1 MDYLLT
7 RESKYADKNFNPGE
21 ELKENYPSLQIL
33 VVGAGGLGCEIL
45 KNLALCGV
53 KNIYVVD
60 LDTIE
65 LSNLNRQF
73 LFRQKDIGRYKAE
86 VACEFIKKKYPDINI
101 KSSCLKIQ
109 NFSDN
114 FFRQFHIIIGG
125 LDNIEARSYINKK
138 VHDLVEFDSEG
149 KPIPETVIPFI
160 DGGTE
165 GFRGQVK
172 VIIPYTTSCF
182 DCDTEII
189 NTKRNTYA
197 MCTIAENPRVP
208 EHCIEY
214 AFTIEWKKYHKN
226 KPVNKDSIEDV
237 EWIYKT
243 ALERAKKYNIE
254 GVTYNLT
261 LGVIK
266 NVIPAIASTNSLI
279 AASTVME
286 AIKIWTGFSKRLDN
300 YFMYM
305 GHEGLYSST
314 MQMDK
319 LDKCKVCSKHVHIIK
334 VKENDIWKKII
345 EKIIQTSGINSNQE
359 FRIYN
364 EINKLYEKIKEENGE
379 FKIMNEIDDNK
390 TLKELIDNNIINIKK
405 LIEIIPSDDPNNNIK
420 IRLKNEEDD
429 EEDEKDIEKKMDVS
443 EEDFGEIE
451 KKNNNDDINL
461 EEEIDESDKKNTKK
475 NKKKENK
482 LAKKKENKEKEEKY
496 INRKRKKPK

>member
-1 MDYLLT
+1 MDYLLL
-7 RESKYADKNFNPGE
+7 RESKYPGE
-21 ELKENYPSLQIL
+21 NFSPCEEMKEALPNLKIL

-45 KNLALCGV
+45 KNLALSGV
-53 KNIYVVD
+53 KNIHVVD

-73 LFRQKDIGRYKAE
+73 LFRQKDIGKFKAD

-101 KSSCLKIQ
+101 VPSHKKIQ
-109 NFSDN
+109 EFANDFYKD
-114 FFRQFHIIIGG
+114 FDIIIGG
-125 LDNIEARSYINKK
+125 LDNVEARSYINQK
-138 VHDLVEFDSEG
+138 VHELVEFDEEG
-149 KPIPETVIPFI
+149 NPLPETVIPFI

-165 GFRGQVK
+165 GFRGQAK
-172 VIIPYTTSCF
+172 VILPYTTSCF

-214 AFTIEWKKYHKN
+214 AFTIEWKKHFN
-226 KPVNKDSIEDV
+226 KPVDKDSIEDV

-266 NVIPAIASTNSLI
+266 NVIPAIASTNSII
-279 AASTVME
+279 AAETVME
-286 AIKIWTGFSKRLDN
+286 AIKIFTGFSKRLDN

-319 LDKCKVCSKHVHIIK
+319 LDNCKTCSKRVQVIK
-334 VKENDIWKKII
+334 VEENDIWKKIL
-345 EKIIQTSGINSNQE
+345 EKILEISRTKFDENQE
-359 FRIYN
+359 
-364 EINKLYEKIKEENGE
+364 INIWNVVKEVYKTTKGENGQIT
-379 FKIMNEIDDNK
+379 KISCIDDNK
-390 TLKELIDNNIINIKK
+390 SLKELIDENIIDADE
-405 LIEIIPSDDPNNNIK
+405 LFEIIPKDDKTNVIK
-420 IRLKNEEDD
+420 I
-429 EEDEKDIEKKMDVS
+429 
-443 EEDFGEIE
+443 
-451 KKNNNDDINL
+451 
-461 EEEIDESDKKNTKK
+461 
-475 NKKKENK
+475 K
-482 LAKKKENKEKEEKY
+482 LYVA
-496 INRKRKKPK
+496 

>member
-1 MDYLLT
+1 MDYLLL
-7 RESKYADKNFNPGE
+7 RESKYPGE
-21 ELKENYPSLQIL
+21 NFSPCEEMKEALPNLKIL

-45 KNLALCGV
+45 KNLALSGV
-53 KNIYVVD
+53 KNIHVVD

-73 LFRQKDIGRYKAE
+73 LFRQKDIGKFKAD

-101 KSSCLKIQ
+101 VPSHKKIQ
-109 NFSDN
+109 EFSND
-114 FFRQFHIIIGG
+114 FYKDFDIIIGG
-125 LDNIEARSYINKK
+125 LDNVEARSYINQK
-138 VHDLVEFDSEG
+138 VHELVEFDEEG
-149 KPIPETVIPFI
+149 NPLPETVIPFI

-165 GFRGQVK
+165 GFRGQAK
-172 VIIPYTTSCF
+172 VILPYTTSCF

-214 AFTIEWKKYHKN
+214 AFTIEWKKHFN
-226 KPVNKDSIEDV
+226 KPVDKDSIEDV

-266 NVIPAIASTNSLI
+266 NVIPAIASTNSII
-279 AASTVME
+279 AAETVME
-286 AIKIWTGFSKRLDN
+286 AIKIFTGFSKRLDN

-319 LDKCKVCSKHVHIIK
+319 LDNCKTCSKRVQVIK
-334 VKENDIWKKII
+334 VDENDIWKKIL
-345 EKIIQTSGINSNQE
+345 EKILEISRTKFDENQE
-359 FRIYN
+359 
-364 EINKLYEKIKEENGE
+364 INIWNVVKEVYKTTKGENGQIT
-379 FKIMNEIDDNK
+379 KISCIDDNK
-390 TLKELIDNNIINIKK
+390 TLKELIDENIIDADE
-405 LIEIIPSDDPNNNIK
+405 LFEIIPKDDKTNVIK
-420 IRLKNEEDD
+420 I
-429 EEDEKDIEKKMDVS
+429 
-443 EEDFGEIE
+443 
-451 KKNNNDDINL
+451 
-461 EEEIDESDKKNTKK
+461 
-475 NKKKENK
+475 K
-482 LAKKKENKEKEEKY
+482 LYVA
-496 INRKRKKPK
+496 

>member
-1 MDYLLT
+1 MEYLLT
-7 RESKYADKNFNPGE
+7 RESKYADPNFNPGE
-21 ELKENYPSLQIL
+21 ELVKNYPELQVL

-53 KNIYVVD
+53 KHIFVVD

-73 LFRQKDIGRYKAE
+73 LFRQKDIGKFKAE
-86 VACEFIKKKYPDINI
+86 VACEFIKNKYPDIDI
-101 KSSCLKIQ
+101 KPSCRKIQ
-109 NFSDN
+109 EFTDD

-125 LDNIEARSYINKK
+125 LDNIEARSYINQKI
-138 VHDLVEFDSEG
+138 HELVEFDEEG
-149 KPIPETVIPFI
+149 KPKPETVIPFV

-172 VIIPYTTSCF
+172 VIVPYTTSCF
-182 DCDTEII
+182 DCDTDLI

-214 AFTIEWKKYHKN
+214 AFTIEWKKQFKN
-226 KPVNKDSIEDV
+226 KPVDKDSIEDV

-279 AASTVME
+279 AAATVME
-286 AIKIWTGFSKRLDN
+286 VIKIWTGFSKRLDN

-319 LDKCKVCSKHVHIIK
+319 LDNCKTCSKHVQIVK
-334 VKENDIWKKII
+334 VEENEIWKSIF
-345 EKIIQTSGINSNQE
+345 ERIIQTSGIKANQE
-359 FRIYN
+359 YDVFHKADYIYN
-364 EINKLYEKIKEENGE
+364 ATKEENGDLKCISKLDE
-379 FKIMNEIDDNK
+379 NK
-390 TLKELIDNNIINIKK
+390 TLKELLENNKIDIKAVFQ
-405 LIEIIPSDDPNNNIK
+405 IIPSDDKNNIIK
-420 IRLKNEEDD
+420 IRLKRPQDMEED
-429 EEDEKDIEKKMDVS
+429 
-443 EEDFGEIE
+443 
-451 KKNNNDDINL
+451 
-461 EEEIDESDKKNTKK
+461 
-475 NKKKENK
+475 
-482 LAKKKENKEKEEKY
+482 
-496 INRKRKKPK
+496 

>member
-1 MDYLLT
+1 MEYLLT
-7 RESKYADKNFNPGE
+7 RESKYPGNNFNPGE
-21 ELKENYPSLQIL
+21 ELKSNFPLLQVL

-53 KNIYVVD
+53 KNIFVVD

-73 LFRQKDIGRYKAE
+73 LFRQKDIGKFKAD
-86 VACEFIKKKYPDINI
+86 VACEFIKKKYPDISI
-101 KSSCLKIQ
+101 QSSCKKIQ
-109 NFSDN
+109 EFTDD

-125 LDNIEARSYINKK
+125 LDNVEARSYINQK
-138 VHDLVEFDSEG
+138 VHDLVEFDSDG
-149 KPIPETVIPFI
+149 KPNEDTVIPFI

-172 VIIPYTTSCF
+172 VIMPYTTSCF

-214 AFTIEWKKYHKN
+214 AFTIEWKKNFKD
-226 KPVNKDSIEDV
+226 KPVDKDSIEDV

-279 AASTVME
+279 AAATVME
-286 AIKIWTGFSKRLDN
+286 VIKIWTGFSKRLDN

-319 LDKCKVCSKHVHIIK
+319 LENCKVCSKHVHIVK
-334 VKENDIWKKII
+334 VEENEIWKNIF
-345 EKIIQTSGINSNQE
+345 ERIIQTSGIKANQE
-359 FRIYN
+359 YSIFHHSDYIYKM
-364 EINKLYEKIKEENGE
+364 NKDEKGE
-379 FKIMNEIDDNK
+379 LKGKSEIDERK
-390 TLKELIDNNIINIKK
+390 TLKELIDNKNFDIKK
-405 LIEIIPSDDPNNNIK
+405 LFEIMPSDDEKNIIK
-420 IRLKNEEDD
+420 IRLKRPQ
-429 EEDEKDIEKKMDVS
+429 
-443 EEDFGEIE
+443 DF
-451 KKNNNDDINL
+451 
-461 EEEIDESDKKNTKK
+461 EEE
-475 NKKKENK
+475 
-482 LAKKKENKEKEEKY
+482 
-496 INRKRKKPK
+496 

>member
-1 MDYLLT
+1 MDYLLL
-7 RESKYADKNFNPGE
+7 RESKYPGE
-21 ELKENYPSLQIL
+21 NFSPCEEMKEALPNLKIL

-45 KNLALCGV
+45 KNLALSGV
-53 KNIYVVD
+53 KNIHVVD

-73 LFRQKDIGRYKAE
+73 LFRQKDIGKFKAD

-101 KSSCLKIQ
+101 VPSHKKIQ
-109 NFSDN
+109 EFANDFYKD
-114 FFRQFHIIIGG
+114 FDIIIGG
-125 LDNIEARSYINKK
+125 LDNVEARSYINQK
-138 VHDLVEFDSEG
+138 VHELVEFDEEG
-149 KPIPETVIPFI
+149 NPLPETVIPFI

-165 GFRGQVK
+165 GFRGQAK
-172 VIIPYTTSCF
+172 VILPYTTSCF

-214 AFTIEWKKYHKN
+214 AFTIEWKKHFN
-226 KPVNKDSIEDV
+226 KPVDKDSIEDV

-266 NVIPAIASTNSLI
+266 NVIPAIASTNSII
-279 AASTVME
+279 AAETVME
-286 AIKIWTGFSKRLDN
+286 AIKIFTGFSKRLDN

-319 LDKCKVCSKHVHIIK
+319 LDNCKTCSKRVQVIK
-334 VKENDIWKKII
+334 VEENDIWKKIL
-345 EKIIQTSGINSNQE
+345 EKILEISRRKFDENQE
-359 FRIYN
+359 
-364 EINKLYEKIKEENGE
+364 INIWNVVKEVYKTTKGENGQIT
-379 FKIMNEIDDNK
+379 KISCIDDNK
-390 TLKELIDNNIINIKK
+390 TLKELIDENIIDADE
-405 LIEIIPSDDPNNNIK
+405 LFEIIPKDDKTNVIK
-420 IRLKNEEDD
+420 I
-429 EEDEKDIEKKMDVS
+429 
-443 EEDFGEIE
+443 
-451 KKNNNDDINL
+451 
-461 EEEIDESDKKNTKK
+461 
-475 NKKKENK
+475 K
-482 LAKKKENKEKEEKY
+482 LYVA
-496 INRKRKKPK
+496 

>member
-1 MDYLLT
+1 MDYLLL
-7 RESKYADKNFNPGE
+7 RESKYPGE
-21 ELKENYPSLQIL
+21 NFSPCEEMKEALPNLKIL

-45 KNLALCGV
+45 KNLALSGV
-53 KNIYVVD
+53 KNIHVVD

-73 LFRQKDIGRYKAE
+73 LFRQKDIGKFKAD

-101 KSSCLKIQ
+101 VPSHKKIQ
-109 NFSDN
+109 EFANDFYKD
-114 FFRQFHIIIGG
+114 FDIIIGG
-125 LDNIEARSYINKK
+125 LDNVEARSYINKK
-138 VHDLVEFDSEG
+138 VHELVEFDEEG
-149 KPIPETVIPFI
+149 NPLPETIIPFI

-165 GFRGQVK
+165 GFRGQAK
-172 VIIPYTTSCF
+172 VILPYTTSCF

-214 AFTIEWKKYHKN
+214 AFTIEWKKHFN
-226 KPVNKDSIEDV
+226 KPVDKDSIEDV

-266 NVIPAIASTNSLI
+266 NVIPAIASTNSII
-279 AASTVME
+279 AAETVME
-286 AIKIWTGFSKRLDN
+286 AIKIFTGFSKRLDN

-319 LDKCKVCSKHVHIIK
+319 LDNCKTCSKRVQVIK
-334 VKENDIWKKII
+334 VEENDIWKKIL
-345 EKIIQTSGINSNQE
+345 EKILEISRTKFDENQE
-359 FRIYN
+359 
-364 EINKLYEKIKEENGE
+364 INIWNVVKEVYKTTKGENGQIT
-379 FKIMNEIDDNK
+379 KISCIDDNK
-390 TLKELIDNNIINIKK
+390 TLKELIDENIIDADE
-405 LIEIIPSDDPNNNIK
+405 LFEIIPKDDKTNVIK
-420 IRLKNEEDD
+420 I
-429 EEDEKDIEKKMDVS
+429 
-443 EEDFGEIE
+443 
-451 KKNNNDDINL
+451 
-461 EEEIDESDKKNTKK
+461 
-475 NKKKENK
+475 K
-482 LAKKKENKEKEEKY
+482 LYVA
-496 INRKRKKPK
+496 

>member
-1 MDYLLT
+1 MEYLLT
-7 RESKYADKNFNPGE
+7 RESKYADPNFNPGE
-21 ELKENYPSLQIL
+21 ELVKNYPELQVL

-53 KNIYVVD
+53 KHIFVVD

-73 LFRQKDIGRYKAE
+73 LFRQKDIGKFKAE
-86 VACEFIKKKYPDINI
+86 VACEFIKNKYPDIDI
-101 KSSCLKIQ
+101 KPSCRKIQ
-109 NFSDN
+109 EFADD
-114 FFRQFHIIIGG
+114 FFRQFHMIIGG
-125 LDNIEARSYINKK
+125 LDNIEARSYINQK
-138 VHDLVEFDSEG
+138 VHELVEFDEEG
-149 KPIPETVIPFI
+149 KPKPETVIPFI

-172 VIIPYTTSCF
+172 VIVPYTTSCF
-182 DCDTEII
+182 DCDSEII

-214 AFTIEWKKYHKN
+214 AFTIEWKKQFKD
-226 KPVNKDSIEDV
+226 KPVDKDSIEDV

-279 AASTVME
+279 AAATVME
-286 AIKIWTGFSKRLDN
+286 VIKIWTGFSKRLDN

-319 LDKCKVCSKHVHIIK
+319 LDNCKTCSKRVQIVK
-334 VKENDIWKKII
+334 VEENEIWKSIF
-345 EKIIQTSGINSNQE
+345 ERIIQTSGIKANQE
-359 FRIYN
+359 YDVFHKADYIYN
-364 EINKLYEKIKEENGE
+364 ATKEENGDLKCISKLDE
-379 FKIMNEIDDNK
+379 NK
-390 TLKELIDNNIINIKK
+390 TLKELLEKNEIDIKAVFQ
-405 LIEIIPSDDPNNNIK
+405 IIPSDDKNNIIK
-420 IRLKNEEDD
+420 IRLKRPQDMEED
-429 EEDEKDIEKKMDVS
+429 
-443 EEDFGEIE
+443 
-451 KKNNNDDINL
+451 
-461 EEEIDESDKKNTKK
+461 
-475 NKKKENK
+475 
-482 LAKKKENKEKEEKY
+482 
-496 INRKRKKPK
+496 

>member
-7 RESKYADKNFNPGE
+7 RESKYPGENFSPGE
-21 ELKENYPSLQIL
+21 ELKENYPLLQVL

-45 KNLALCGV
+45 KNLALCGI
-53 KNIYVVD
+53 KNIFVVD

-73 LFRQKDIGRYKAE
+73 LFRQKDIGKFKAE
-86 VACEFIKKKYPDINI
+86 VACEFIKKKYPDIQI
-101 KSSCLKIQ
+101 KSSCQKIQ
-109 NFSDN
+109 EMSDN

-125 LDNIEARSYINKK
+125 LDNIEARSYINQK

-149 KPIPETVIPFI
+149 KPKPETVIPFI

-172 VIIPYTTSCF
+172 VILPYTTSCF

-214 AFTIEWKKYHKN
+214 AFTIEWKKHFQ
-226 KPVNKDSIEDV
+226 KPVDKDSIEDV

-243 ALERAKKYNIE
+243 ALERAKKFNIE

-286 AIKIWTGFSKRLDN
+286 TIKIWTGFAKRLDN

-319 LDKCKVCSKHVHIIK
+319 LEKCKTCSKHVHDVEVKEDETWKNILERIIQASGIASNKEFYIFHDIDYIYRAELNSKGELEIKNAIDNEKTLDELIKNKNIFISKLFEIMPADDVKNIIK
-334 VKENDIWKKII
+334 V
-345 EKIIQTSGINSNQE
+345 
-359 FRIYN
+359 
-364 EINKLYEKIKEENGE
+364 
-379 FKIMNEIDDNK
+379 
-390 TLKELIDNNIINIKK
+390 
-405 LIEIIPSDDPNNNIK
+405 
-420 IRLKNEEDD
+420 RLK
-429 EEDEKDIEKKMDVS
+429 KH
-443 EEDFGEIE
+443 
-451 KKNNNDDINL
+451 
-461 EEEIDESDKKNTKK
+461 EEEE
-475 NKKKENK
+475 
-482 LAKKKENKEKEEKY
+482 
-496 INRKRKKPK
+496 

>member
-7 RESKYADKNFNPGE
+7 RESKFPGQNFNPGE
-21 ELKENYPSLQIL
+21 ELKNSYSDTFQVL

-86 VACEFIKKKYPDINI
+86 VACEFIKKKYPDITI
-101 KSSCLKIQ
+101 KFSCCKIQ
-109 NFSDN
+109 ELSDD
-114 FFRQFHIIIGG
+114 FFKQFDIVIGG
-125 LDNIEARSYINKK
+125 LDNVKARTFINQK
-138 VHDLVEFDSEG
+138 VHDLVEFDENG
-149 KPIPETVIPFI
+149 KLKPETVIPFI

-189 NTKRNTYA
+189 EVKRNTYA
-197 MCTIAENPRVP
+197 MCTLAQNPRVP

-214 AFTIEWKKYHKN
+214 AYTVEWKKHFKG
-226 KPVNKDSIEDV
+226 KQVDKDSIEDV
-237 EWIYKT
+237 EWIYNT

-266 NVIPAIASTNSLI
+266 NIIPAIASTNSII

-286 AIKIWTGFSKRLDN
+286 AIKMYTGFSKRLDN

-319 LDKCKVCSKHVHIIK
+319 LENCKSCSKHVQIIK
-334 VKENDIWKKII
+334 VEENELWKNIF
-345 EKIIQTSGINSNQE
+345 ERIIQTAEIKSDQE
-359 FRIYN
+359 YAVTNGFKNNNIRNIHKAY
-364 EINKLYEKIKEENGE
+364 KDDNGE
-379 FKIMNEIDDNK
+379 FKSESQIDENK
-390 TLKELIDNNIINIKK
+390 TLKELMDDKAID
-405 LIEIIPSDDPNNNIK
+405 IK
-420 IRLKNEEDD
+420 ILFV
-429 EEDEKDIEKKMDVS
+429 ITPA
-443 EEDFGEIE
+443 
-451 KKNNNDDINL
+451 DDINNVTKVRL
-461 EEEIDESDKKNTKK
+461 KRPQDFEEE
-475 NKKKENK
+475 
-482 LAKKKENKEKEEKY
+482 
-496 INRKRKKPK
+496 

>member
-1 MDYLLT
+1 MDYLLL
-7 RESKYADKNFNPGE
+7 RESKYPGE
-21 ELKENYPSLQIL
+21 NFSPCEEMKEALPNLKIL

-45 KNLALCGV
+45 KNLALSGV
-53 KNIYVVD
+53 KNIHVVD

-73 LFRQKDIGRYKAE
+73 LFRQKDIGKFKAD

-101 KSSCLKIQ
+101 VPSHKKIQ
-109 NFSDN
+109 EFANDFYKD
-114 FFRQFHIIIGG
+114 FDIIIGG
-125 LDNIEARSYINKK
+125 LDNVEARSYINQK
-138 VHDLVEFDSEG
+138 VHELVEFDEEG
-149 KPIPETVIPFI
+149 NPLPETVIPFI

-165 GFRGQVK
+165 GFRGQAK
-172 VIIPYTTSCF
+172 VILPYTTSCF

-214 AFTIEWKKYHKN
+214 AFTIEWKKHFN
-226 KPVNKDSIEDV
+226 KPVDKDSIEDV

-266 NVIPAIASTNSLI
+266 NVIPAIASTNSII
-279 AASTVME
+279 AAETVME
-286 AIKIWTGFSKRLDN
+286 AIKIFTGFSKRLDN

-319 LDKCKVCSKHVHIIK
+319 LDNCKTCSKRVQVIK
-334 VKENDIWKKII
+334 VEENDIWKKIL
-345 EKIIQTSGINSNQE
+345 EKILEISRTKFDENQE
-359 FRIYN
+359 
-364 EINKLYEKIKEENGE
+364 INIWNVVKEVYKTTKGENGQIT
-379 FKIMNEIDDNK
+379 KISCIDDNK
-390 TLKELIDNNIINIKK
+390 ALKELIDENIIDADE
-405 LIEIIPSDDPNNNIK
+405 LFEIIPKDDKTNVIK
-420 IRLKNEEDD
+420 I
-429 EEDEKDIEKKMDVS
+429 
-443 EEDFGEIE
+443 
-451 KKNNNDDINL
+451 
-461 EEEIDESDKKNTKK
+461 
-475 NKKKENK
+475 K
-482 LAKKKENKEKEEKY
+482 LYVA
-496 INRKRKKPK
+496 

>member
-1 MDYLLT
+1 MDNLFL
-7 RESKYADKNFNPGE
+7 RESKYAPENFKPGE
-21 ELKENYPSLQIL
+21 ELKQIYSQLQVL

-53 KNIYVVD
+53 KNIFVVD

-73 LFRQKDIGRYKAE
+73 LFRQKDIGKFKAD

-101 KSSCLKIQ
+101 KSSCRKIQ
-109 NFSDN
+109 EFADD
-114 FFRQFHIIIGG
+114 FFRQYHIIIGG
-125 LDNIEARSYINKK
+125 LDNVEARAYINQK
-138 VHDLVEFDSEG
+138 VHDLVEFDEEG
-149 KPIPETVIPFI
+149 KPIPDTVIPFI

-165 GFRGQVK
+165 GFRGQAK

-189 NTKRNTYA
+189 NVNRKSYA

-214 AFTIEWKKYHKN
+214 AFTIEWKKHHN
-226 KPVNKDSIEDV
+226 KPVDKDSIEDV
-237 EWIYKT
+237 EWIYQT

-266 NVIPAIASTNSLI
+266 NVIPAIASTNSII
-279 AASTVME
+279 AAATVME

-319 LDKCKVCSKHVHIIK
+319 LEKCKTCSKRVLIVK
-334 VKENDIWKKII
+334 VEEKETWKDIF
-345 EKIIQTSGINSNQE
+345 ERIIQTSKINSDQGYSV
-359 FRIYN
+359 FHKVDYIF
-364 EINKLYEKIKEENGE
+364 KASKENGE
-379 FKIMNEIDDNK
+379 
-390 TLKELIDNNIINIKK
+390 LKIINKIDENKK
-405 LIEIIPSDDPNNNIK
+405 LEDLIKENKIDVKKLFEITPEEDKNNSVK
-420 IRLKNEEDD
+420 IRLKRPQDYD
-429 EEDEKDIEKKMDVS
+429 E
-443 EEDFGEIE
+443 
-451 KKNNNDDINL
+451 
-461 EEEIDESDKKNTKK
+461 
-475 NKKKENK
+475 
-482 LAKKKENKEKEEKY
+482 
-496 INRKRKKPK
+496 

>member
-1 MDYLLT
+1 MDFLLT
-7 RESKYADKNFNPGE
+7 RESKYPGENFSPGE
-21 ELKENYPSLQIL
+21 ELKENYPLLQVL

-45 KNLALCGV
+45 KNLALCGI
-53 KNIYVVD
+53 KNIFVVD

-73 LFRQKDIGRYKAE
+73 LFRQKDIGKFKAE
-86 VACEFIKKKYPDINI
+86 VACEFIKKKYPDIQI
-101 KSSCLKIQ
+101 KSSCQKIQ
-109 NFSDN
+109 EMSDD

-125 LDNIEARSYINKK
+125 LDNIEARSYINQK

-149 KPIPETVIPFI
+149 KPKPETVIPFI

-172 VIIPYTTSCF
+172 VILPYTTSCF

-214 AFTIEWKKYHKN
+214 AFTIEWKKHFQ
-226 KPVNKDSIEDV
+226 KPVDKDSIEDV

-243 ALERAKKYNIE
+243 ALERAKKFNIE

-286 AIKIWTGFSKRLDN
+286 TIKIWTGFAKRLDN

-319 LDKCKVCSKHVHIIK
+319 LEKCKTCSKHVHDVEVNENESWKNILERIIQASGIASNKEFYIFHDIDYIYRAELNSKGELEIKNAIDNEKTLDELIKNKNIFMSKLFEIMPADDVKNIIK
-334 VKENDIWKKII
+334 V
-345 EKIIQTSGINSNQE
+345 
-359 FRIYN
+359 
-364 EINKLYEKIKEENGE
+364 
-379 FKIMNEIDDNK
+379 
-390 TLKELIDNNIINIKK
+390 
-405 LIEIIPSDDPNNNIK
+405 
-420 IRLKNEEDD
+420 RLK
-429 EEDEKDIEKKMDVS
+429 KH
-443 EEDFGEIE
+443 
-451 KKNNNDDINL
+451 
-461 EEEIDESDKKNTKK
+461 EEEE
-475 NKKKENK
+475 
-482 LAKKKENKEKEEKY
+482 
-496 INRKRKKPK
+496 

>member
-1 MDYLLT
+1 MDYLLL
-7 RESKYADKNFNPGE
+7 RESKYPGE
-21 ELKENYPSLQIL
+21 NFSPCEEMKEALPNLKIL

-45 KNLALCGV
+45 KNLALSGV
-53 KNIYVVD
+53 KNIHVVD

-73 LFRQKDIGRYKAE
+73 LFRQKDIGKFKAD

-101 KSSCLKIQ
+101 VPSHKKIQ
-109 NFSDN
+109 EFANDFYKD
-114 FFRQFHIIIGG
+114 FDIIIGG
-125 LDNIEARSYINKK
+125 LDNVEARSYINKK
-138 VHDLVEFDSEG
+138 VHELVEFDEEG
-149 KPIPETVIPFI
+149 NPLPETVIPFI

-165 GFRGQVK
+165 GFRGQAK
-172 VIIPYTTSCF
+172 VILPYTTSCF

-214 AFTIEWKKYHKN
+214 AFTIEWKKHFN
-226 KPVNKDSIEDV
+226 KPVDKDSIEDV

-266 NVIPAIASTNSLI
+266 NVIPAIASTNSII
-279 AASTVME
+279 AAETVME
-286 AIKIWTGFSKRLDN
+286 AIKIFTGFSKRLDN

-319 LDKCKVCSKHVHIIK
+319 LDNCKTCSKRVQVIK
-334 VKENDIWKKII
+334 VEENDIWKKIL
-345 EKIIQTSGINSNQE
+345 EKILEKSRTKFDENQE
-359 FRIYN
+359 
-364 EINKLYEKIKEENGE
+364 INIWNVVKEVYKTTKGENGQIT
-379 FKIMNEIDDNK
+379 KISCIDDNK
-390 TLKELIDNNIINIKK
+390 TLKELIDENIIDADE
-405 LIEIIPSDDPNNNIK
+405 LFEIIPKDDKTNVIK
-420 IRLKNEEDD
+420 I
-429 EEDEKDIEKKMDVS
+429 
-443 EEDFGEIE
+443 
-451 KKNNNDDINL
+451 
-461 EEEIDESDKKNTKK
+461 
-475 NKKKENK
+475 K
-482 LAKKKENKEKEEKY
+482 LYVA
-496 INRKRKKPK
+496 

>member
-1 MDYLLT
+1 MDNLLL
-7 RESKYADKNFNPGE
+7 RESKYASENFNPGE
-21 ELKENYPSLQIL
+21 ELKQNYPELQVL

-53 KNIYVVD
+53 KNIFVVD

-73 LFRQKDIGRYKAE
+73 LFRQKDIGKFKAD

-101 KSSCLKIQ
+101 KSSCRKIQ
-109 NFSDN
+109 EFADD
-114 FFRQFHIIIGG
+114 FFRQYHIIIGG
-125 LDNIEARSYINKK
+125 LDNVEARSYINQK
-138 VHDLVEFDSEG
+138 VHDLVEFDEEG
-149 KPIPETVIPFI
+149 KPLPETVIPFI

-165 GFRGQVK
+165 GFRGQAK

-214 AFTIEWKKYHKN
+214 AFTIEWKKHHN
-226 KPVNKDSIEDV
+226 KPVDKDSIEDV

-266 NVIPAIASTNSLI
+266 NVIPAIASTNSII
-279 AASTVME
+279 AAATVME

-319 LDKCKVCSKHVHIIK
+319 LENCKTCSKRVHIVK
-334 VKENDIWKKII
+334 VEEKEVWKDIF
-345 EKIIQTSGINSNQE
+345 ERIIQTSKINANQGYSV
-359 FRIYN
+359 FHNVNYIF
-364 EINKLYEKIKEENGE
+364 KATKENGE
-379 FKIMNEIDDNK
+379 LKVINEIDEN
-390 TLKELIDNNIINIKK
+390 KK
-405 LIEIIPSDDPNNNIK
+405 LEDLIKENKIDVKKLFEITPEDDKNNNIK
-420 IRLKNEEDD
+420 IRLKRPQDYEE
-429 EEDEKDIEKKMDVS
+429 
-443 EEDFGEIE
+443 
-451 KKNNNDDINL
+451 
-461 EEEIDESDKKNTKK
+461 
-475 NKKKENK
+475 
-482 LAKKKENKEKEEKY
+482 
-496 INRKRKKPK
+496 

>member
-1 MDYLLT
+1 MEYLLT
-7 RESKYADKNFNPGE
+7 RESKYADPNFNPGE
-21 ELKENYPSLQIL
+21 ELVKNYPELQVL

-53 KNIYVVD
+53 KHIFVVD

-73 LFRQKDIGRYKAE
+73 LFRQKDIGKFKAE
-86 VACEFIKKKYPDINI
+86 VACEFIKNKYPDIDI
-101 KSSCLKIQ
+101 KPSCRKIQ
-109 NFSDN
+109 EFTDD

-125 LDNIEARSYINKK
+125 LDNIEARSYINQK
-138 VHDLVEFDSEG
+138 VHELVEFDEEG
-149 KPIPETVIPFI
+149 KPKPETVIPFV

-172 VIIPYTTSCF
+172 VIVPYTTSCF
-182 DCDTEII
+182 DCDTDLI

-214 AFTIEWKKYHKN
+214 AFTIEWKKQFKN
-226 KPVNKDSIEDV
+226 KPVDKDSIEDV

-279 AASTVME
+279 AAATVME
-286 AIKIWTGFSKRLDN
+286 VIKIWTGFSKRLDN

-319 LDKCKVCSKHVHIIK
+319 LDNCKTCSKRVQIVK
-334 VKENDIWKKII
+334 VEENEIWKSIF
-345 EKIIQTSGINSNQE
+345 ERIIQTSGIKANQE
-359 FRIYN
+359 YDVFHKADYIYN
-364 EINKLYEKIKEENGE
+364 ATKEENGDLKCISKLDE
-379 FKIMNEIDDNK
+379 NK
-390 TLKELIDNNIINIKK
+390 TLKELLENNKIDIKAVFQ
-405 LIEIIPSDDPNNNIK
+405 IIPSDDKNNIIK
-420 IRLKNEEDD
+420 IRLKRPQDMEED
-429 EEDEKDIEKKMDVS
+429 
-443 EEDFGEIE
+443 
-451 KKNNNDDINL
+451 
-461 EEEIDESDKKNTKK
+461 
-475 NKKKENK
+475 
-482 LAKKKENKEKEEKY
+482 
-496 INRKRKKPK
+496 

>member
-1 MDYLLT
+1 MDYLLL
-7 RESKYADKNFNPGE
+7 RESKYPGE
-21 ELKENYPSLQIL
+21 NFSPCEEMKEALPNLKIL

-45 KNLALCGV
+45 KNLALSGV
-53 KNIYVVD
+53 KNIHVVD

-73 LFRQKDIGRYKAE
+73 LFRQKDIGKFKVD

-101 KSSCLKIQ
+101 VPSHKKIQ
-109 NFSDN
+109 EFANDFYKD
-114 FFRQFHIIIGG
+114 FDIIIGG
-125 LDNIEARSYINKK
+125 LDNVEARSYINQK
-138 VHDLVEFDSEG
+138 VHELVEFDEEG
-149 KPIPETVIPFI
+149 NPLPETVIPFI

-165 GFRGQVK
+165 GFRGQAK
-172 VIIPYTTSCF
+172 VILPYTTSCF

-214 AFTIEWKKYHKN
+214 AFTIEWKKHFN
-226 KPVNKDSIEDV
+226 KPVDKDSIEDV

-266 NVIPAIASTNSLI
+266 NVIPAIASTNSII
-279 AASTVME
+279 AAETVME
-286 AIKIWTGFSKRLDN
+286 AIKIFTGFSKRLDN

-319 LDKCKVCSKHVHIIK
+319 LDNCKTCSKRVQVIK
-334 VKENDIWKKII
+334 VEENDIWKKIL
-345 EKIIQTSGINSNQE
+345 EKILEISRTKFDENQE
-359 FRIYN
+359 
-364 EINKLYEKIKEENGE
+364 INIWNVVKEVYKTTKGENGQIT
-379 FKIMNEIDDNK
+379 KISCIDDNK
-390 TLKELIDNNIINIKK
+390 TLKELIDENIIDADE
-405 LIEIIPSDDPNNNIK
+405 LFEIIPKDDKTNVIK
-420 IRLKNEEDD
+420 I
-429 EEDEKDIEKKMDVS
+429 
-443 EEDFGEIE
+443 
-451 KKNNNDDINL
+451 
-461 EEEIDESDKKNTKK
+461 
-475 NKKKENK
+475 K
-482 LAKKKENKEKEEKY
+482 LYVA
-496 INRKRKKPK
+496 

>member
-1 MDYLLT
+1 MDFLLT
-7 RESKYADKNFNPGE
+7 RESKYPGENFSPGE
-21 ELKENYPSLQIL
+21 ELKENYPLLQVL

-45 KNLALCGV
+45 KNLALCGI
-53 KNIYVVD
+53 KNIFVVD

-73 LFRQKDIGRYKAE
+73 LFRQKDIGKFKAE
-86 VACEFIKKKYPDINI
+86 VACEFIKKKYPDIQI
-101 KSSCLKIQ
+101 KSSCQKIQ
-109 NFSDN
+109 EMSDN

-125 LDNIEARSYINKK
+125 LDNIEARSYINQK

-149 KPIPETVIPFI
+149 KPKPETVIPFI

-172 VIIPYTTSCF
+172 VILPYTTSCF

-214 AFTIEWKKYHKN
+214 AFTIEWKKHFQ
-226 KPVNKDSIEDV
+226 KPVDKDSIEDV

-243 ALERAKKYNIE
+243 ALERAKKFNIE

-286 AIKIWTGFSKRLDN
+286 TIKIWTGFAKRLDN

-319 LDKCKVCSKHVHIIK
+319 LEKCKTCSKHVHDVEVNENESWKNILERIIQASGIASNKEFYIFHDIDYIYRAELNSKGELEIKNAIDNEKTLDELIKNKNIFMSKLFEIMPADDVKNIIK
-334 VKENDIWKKII
+334 V
-345 EKIIQTSGINSNQE
+345 
-359 FRIYN
+359 
-364 EINKLYEKIKEENGE
+364 
-379 FKIMNEIDDNK
+379 
-390 TLKELIDNNIINIKK
+390 
-405 LIEIIPSDDPNNNIK
+405 
-420 IRLKNEEDD
+420 RLK
-429 EEDEKDIEKKMDVS
+429 KH
-443 EEDFGEIE
+443 
-451 KKNNNDDINL
+451 
-461 EEEIDESDKKNTKK
+461 EEEE
-475 NKKKENK
+475 
-482 LAKKKENKEKEEKY
+482 
-496 INRKRKKPK
+496 